1 MRAVLKGI
9 HAIVEDVNEARKV
22 YSLGFYG
29 RPLTTGKPK
38 GPEDINEPL
47 ILSLIEAVYLAEQG
61 VLEVFAEDGRK
72 LSVEELKT
80 CGSKAIDR
88 FDVLYGVYS
97 DLRRKGFVVRSGMKY
112 GADFAVYSVG
122 PGLEHAPYLVIAL
135 KYGQELKPHEL
146 LSFGRVSHSTRKEL
160 ILAIVGPGKVINYVS
175 FKWTKI

>member
-9 HAIVEDVNEARKV
+9 HAVVEDVNEARKV

-61 VLEVFAEDGRK
+61 FLEVFAEDGRK

-80 CGSKAIDR
+80 CGSNAIDR

-122 PGLEHAPYLVIAL
+122 PGLEHAPLLGDSPEVRPGAETSRAP
-135 KYGQELKPHEL
+135 ELRQGVAQHEKGAD
-146 LSFGRVSHSTRKEL
+146 LSDSGARK
-160 ILAIVGPGKVINYVS
+160 GY
-175 FKWTKI
+175 